1 MVLVLVMV
9 YQGSLNCAVLL
20 AEGHAISHGNNLK
33 AEDLVT
39 AVPLTEGPSFDKN
52 VNFFFL

>member
-9 YQGSLNCAVLL
+9 YQGSLNCAVLW
-20 AEGHAISHGNNLK
+20 AEGHAISHGDNLK

-39 AVPLTEGPSFDKN
+39 AVPLVLHFI
-52 VNFFFL
+52 